1 MPQVRHKLIASLL
14 ICSLS
19 TPVFAQNPHAAP
31 APLEGSELKS
41 VWHHLVGPENEDV
54 GDAVTFASAAQ
65 SASSLAGLGFSSV
78 FGLSALGG
86 VLGLVYHHSKVVER
100 ERLAEET
107 KRNAP
112 KPQIYAPLSEANAG
126 GSQIDYHFVEKH

>member
-1 MPQVRHKLIASLL
+1 MPHVRHKLITSLL
-14 ICSLS
+14 VCSLV
-19 TPVFAQNPHAAP
+19 TPAFAQNPHAAP
-31 APLEGSELKS
+31 APLQSSELKS

-86 VLGLVYHHSKVVER
+86 MLGLLYHHSKVVER
-100 ERLAEET
+100 ERLAEEA

-112 KPQIYAPLSEANAG
+112 KLQVYVPLSEAKAG
-126 GSQIDYHFVEKH
+126 GNQIDYHFVEKQ